1 MFMAEEPPLVSWTSQ
16 RSDKPSFQ
24 ARSMAASYPDDG
36 GIRVHDFA
44 RQRVERDGSWMLA
57 SLSSPAKAGDP
68 ATAEAIGA
76 HSREARAMLT

>member
-1 MFMAEEPPLVSWTSQ
+1 LSRLRP
-16 RSDKPSFQ
+16 
-24 ARSMAASYPDDG
+24 ARIGRLSYPDDG

-68 ATAEAIGA
+68 AKAEAIGA
-76 HSREARAMLT
+76 HSRETRTMLT